1 VIRFLCCRDPSCH
14 ELPQK
19 WKLPQKRKL
28 PQSGAFSSGFLA
40 AGFSLQ
46 VSRCSV
52 PLTRARDSNPDVI
65 LQSTPPARW
74 TTRSAKAVGLESNQQ
89 QPAKRQQELCQ
100 QHNGFSISCDFNYK
114 VARRSPAHIFGRVG
128 VSRQTDQLC
137 LPIPTALELEWPAFC
152 SALSATYNPL
162 GESTKAAA

>member
-1 VIRFLCCRDPSCH
+1 VIRAATSCH
-14 ELPQK
+14 KNGSSRKNGSSLSQELSRQD
-19 WKLPQKRKL
+19 
-28 PQSGAFSSGFLA
+28 
-40 AGFSLQ
+40 FSLQ
-46 VSRCSV
+46 VSRCRFPAAASRCSV

>member
-1 VIRFLCCRDPSCH
+1 MEAPAKTEAPSVRSFLVRISRCRFP
-14 ELPQK
+14 
-19 WKLPQKRKL
+19 
-28 PQSGAFSSGFLA
+28 A
-40 AGFSLQ
+40 AA
-46 VSRCSV
+46 SRCSV